1 MYEYDYANRL
11 AAFDHKI
18 SVVDIKTRKNGDNGQ
33 VNAFVVNLKHPIP
46 VLKEDGIY
54 RDASTI
60 IVETRYVDM
69 LGPNLK
75 GAIYRFFREY
85 SSVGVAVSS
94 ANDGQHARVEF
105 ISGFFPSGHR
115 DEFIPFNSPRKLY
128 KVHPLSLTGD
138 EIIEAYVAFN
148 CGNIILVRN
157 AVPQTFSDEELLR
170 VACLVTQ

>member
-1 MYEYDYANRL
+1 MYEYDYVNRL

-18 SVVDIKTRKNGDNGQ
+18 SVADIKVRKNGDSGQ

-46 VLKEDGIY
+46 VLKEDGVY

-94 ANDGQHARVEF
+94 ANDGGRTRVEF

-115 DEFIPFNSPRKLY
+115 DEPIPFNSPRKMHL
-128 KVHPLSLTGD
+128 VHPLSLTGA
-138 EIIEAYVAFN
+138 EIVEAYVAFAA
-148 CGNIILVRN
+148 GGVVLVRN
-157 AVPQTFSDEELLR
+157 AVPQTLSDEEMLR

>member
-1 MYEYDYANRL
+1 MYEYEYANLL

-46 VLKEDGIY
+46 VLKEDGTC

-85 SSVGVAVSS
+85 SSVGVSVSS
-94 ANDGQHARVEF
+94 ANDGQHTRVEF

-115 DEFIPFNSPRKLY
+115 DEPIPFNSPRKLH

-138 EIIEAYVAFN
+138 EIIEAYVAFI
-148 CGNIILVRN
+148 CGSVMLVRN
-157 AVPQTFSDEELLR
+157 AVPQTLSDEELLR

>member
-18 SVVDIKTRKNGDNGQ
+18 SVVDIKARKNGDNGQ

-46 VLKEDGIY
+46 VLKEDDTC

-85 SSVGVAVSS
+85 SSVGVSVSS
-94 ANDGQHARVEF
+94 ANDGQHTRVEF

-115 DEFIPFNSPRKLY
+115 DEPIPFNSPRKLH

-138 EIIEAYVAFN
+138 EIIEAYVAFI
-148 CGNIILVRN
+148 CGSVMLVRN
-157 AVPQTFSDEELLR
+157 AVPQTLSDEELLR

>member
-1 MYEYDYANRL
+1 MFDYVNRI

-18 SVVDIKTRKNGDNGQ
+18 SVADIKTRKNGDNGQ
-33 VNAFVVNLKHPIP
+33 VNAFVINLKHPIP
-46 VLKEDGIY
+46 VLREDGVY

-94 ANDGQHARVEF
+94 ANDGGHTRVEF

-115 DEFIPFNSPRKLY
+115 DEPIPFNSPRKMHL
-128 KVHPLSLTGD
+128 VHPLSLTGA
-138 EIIEAYVAFN
+138 EIVEAYVAFI
-148 CGNIILVRN
+148 GGSVMLVRN
-157 AVPQTFSDEELLR
+157 AVPQTLSDEELIR
-170 VACLVTQ
+170 IACLVTQ

>member
-1 MYEYDYANRL
+1 MYEYDYAKRL
-11 AAFDHKI
+11 ESFDHKI
-18 SVVDIKTRKNGDNGQ
+18 SVADIKVRKNGDNGQ
-33 VNAFVVNLKHPIP
+33 VGAFVVNLKHPIP
-46 VLKEDGIY
+46 VLKEDGVY

-94 ANDGQHARVEF
+94 ANDGGHTRVEF

-115 DEFIPFNSPRKLY
+115 DEPIPFNSPRKLH
-128 KVHPLSLTGD
+128 KMHPLSLTGD
-138 EIIEAYVAFN
+138 EIIEAYVTFV
-148 CGNIILVRN
+148 GGSVMLVRN
-157 AVPQTFSDEELLR
+157 AVPQTLSDEELLR

>member
-1 MYEYDYANRL
+1 MYDYAKRL

-33 VNAFVVNLKHPIP
+33 VGAFVVNLKHPIP

-69 LGPNLK
+69 LGPSLK

-94 ANDGQHARVEF
+94 ANDGGHTRVEF
-105 ISGFFPSGHR
+105 ISGFFPTGHR
-115 DEFIPFNSPRKLY
+115 DEPIPFNSPRKLH

-138 EIIEAYVAFN
+138 EIIEAYVTFV
-148 CGNIILVRN
+148 GGSVMLVRN
-157 AVPQTFSDEELLR
+157 AVPQTLSDEELLR

>member
-1 MYEYDYANRL
+1 MFDYANRI

-18 SVVDIKTRKNGDNGQ
+18 SVADIKTRKNGDNGQ
-33 VNAFVVNLKHPIP
+33 VGAFVVNLKHPIP

-94 ANDGQHARVEF
+94 ANDGQHTRVEF

-115 DEFIPFNSPRKLY
+115 DEPITFNSPRKMH

-138 EIIEAYVAFN
+138 EIIEAYVTFV
-148 CGNIILVRN
+148 GGSVMLVRN
-157 AVPQTFSDEELLR
+157 SLPQTLSDEELLR